1 MNVIVVGPAEP
12 AGAVAAALARRGAQ
26 VRMVRTGAGRGALAS
41 ALVRALRLTWRRAPD
56 AVVTVSGPAPAE
68 LIGRVV
74 AGRRIRWVA
83 HVEAAPALPAGRW
96 ARMLH
101 PRARALRRADVVTAA
116 PPAVEE
122 LHLAARVAV
131 AGTDPV
137 AAALA
142 THDGPAGA
150 RTLLMLGTLNSPHVE
165 HLATAMRDRGY
176 RVVVAGDVSPAYP
189 PSVLPGAGVEVRP
202 LEVPM
207 MSWLRRLWREER
219 PDVVHAN
226 WMLSYAFL
234 AALLRLRPL
243 VAMAWGSDVLG
254 ITSSQ
259 ERRARFAVR
268 RADVAMS
275 DSEALVQRLVEL
287 GADRAATFVVNWG
300 VELAQFAPAADRV
313 AVRRALGLGDGP
325 VVLSP
330 RALRPLYNPRVIVDA
345 FGDATAGRPDIQL
358 VLKHLEA
365 EAPELPLPASARIVG
380 HVPYEQLPDYYRA
393 ADICISIPDSDSSP
407 RSVWEA
413 MACGCA
419 CVISDLP
426 WAREL
431 IVDEEHAL
439 LVPPAREPVAA
450 ALRRLLEEPGL
461 AARLGAN
468 ARALVERHRDERR
481 EMDRLAGLYASLAR

>member
-1 MNVIVVGPAEP
+1 
-12 AGAVAAALARRGAQ
+12 
-26 VRMVRTGAGRGALAS
+26 
-41 ALVRALRLTWRRAPD
+41 
-56 AVVTVSGPAPAE
+56 
-68 LIGRVV
+68 
-74 AGRRIRWVA
+74 
-83 HVEAAPALPAGRW
+83 
-96 ARMLH
+96 
-101 PRARALRRADVVTAA
+101 
-116 PPAVEE
+116 
-122 LHLAARVAV
+122 
-131 AGTDPV
+131 
-137 AAALA
+137 
-142 THDGPAGA
+142 
-150 RTLLMLGTLNSPHVE
+150 MLGTLNSPHVE

-254 ITSSQ
+254 VTSSQ

-365 EAPELPLPASARIVG
+365 EAPELPLPASARIVATCRTSSCRTTTAPPTSASPSRTATAPRARSG
-380 HVPYEQLPDYYRA
+380 RRWRA
-393 ADICISIPDSDSSP
+393 A
-407 RSVWEA
+407 
-413 MACGCA
+413 
-419 CVISDLP
+419 
-426 WAREL
+426 
-431 IVDEEHAL
+431 
-439 LVPPAREPVAA
+439 
-450 ALRRLLEEPGL
+450 
-461 AARLGAN
+461 
-468 ARALVERHRDERR
+468 ARA
-481 EMDRLAGLYASLAR
+481 

>member
-1 MNVIVVGPAEP
+1 VNVLVVGPAGRAETI
-12 AGAVAAALARRGAQ
+12 AGELARRGAR
-26 VRMVRTGAGRGALAS
+26 VRTVRTGAGRRALAP
-41 ALVRALRLTWRRAPD
+41 ALVRALRLARCEPPD
-56 AVVTVSGPAPAE
+56 AIVTVSGAAPTE

-74 AGRRIRWVA
+74 AGRRVRWVA
-83 HVEAAPALPAGRW
+83 HVEAAPALPDGRW
-96 ARMLH
+96 GRMLH
-101 PRARALRRADVVTAA
+101 PRARALRRADVVTAD
-116 PPAVEE
+116 PAAVDAM
-122 LHLAARVAV
+122 HLAARVAV
-131 AGTDPV
+131 AGTDPA

-142 THDGPAGA
+142 SHAAPALG

-189 PSVLPGAGVEVRP
+189 PSALPDAGVEVRP

-207 MSWLRRLWREER
+207 MLWLRRLWREER

-226 WMLSYAFL
+226 WMPSYAFL

-254 ITSSQ
+254 VLGSS
-259 ERRARFAVR
+259 ERRVRFAVR

-275 DSEALVQRLVEL
+275 DSEAVRRRLVEL
-287 GADRAATFVVNWG
+287 GADSAATFVINWG
-300 VELAQFAPAADRV
+300 VELAQFAPATDRV
-313 AVRRALGLGDGP
+313 AVRRALGLGGGP

-330 RALRPLYNPRVIVDA
+330 RALRPLYNPRVIIDA
-345 FGDATAGRPDIQL
+345 FSDATADRPDVQL

-365 EAPELPLPASARIVG
+365 VAPDLPLPASARIIG
-380 HVPYEQLPDYYRA
+380 HVPYEQLPAFYRA

-419 CVISDLP
+419 CVVSDLP

-431 IVDEEHAL
+431 IVDDKHAL
-439 LVPPAREPVAA
+439 LVAPERAAVAA

-468 ARALVERHRDERR
+468 ARSLVEAHRDVRW
-481 EMDRLAGLYASLAR
+481 EMDRLAELYASLAR